1 MPPQAACFMKRG
13 TMEQKE
19 RKKYIRDLI
28 LVGALLIAALLV
40 LLVIRNRQERKTRT
54 DAVVT
59 VRTAD
64 GDAVYPLN
72 KDGVFS
78 LNGGTNTLV
87 IENGEAWVSEANC
100 PDKVCMGM
108 GKISK
113 NGEFIACLPN
123 QVIIVVEGGEE
134 SPVDGR
140 T

>member
-1 MPPQAACFMKRG
+1 MPPQAACFMKMG

-40 LLVIRNRQERKTRT
+40 LLVIRNRQERETGT
-54 DAVVT
+54 NAVVT

-64 GDAVYPLN
+64 GDEVYPLS

>member
-1 MPPQAACFMKRG
+1 MKRG

-40 LLVIRNRQERKTRT
+40 LLVIRNRQERKTGT
-54 DAVVT
+54 DAMVT

-64 GDAVYPLN
+64 GDEVYPLN

>member
-1 MPPQAACFMKRG
+1 
-13 TMEQKE
+13 MEQKE
-19 RKKYIRDLI
+19 KKKYRRDLMI
-28 LVGALLIAALLV
+28 VGALLMAALLA
-40 LLVIRNRQERKTRT
+40 LLVIRNRQEAETGT
-54 DAVVT
+54 DAVAV
-59 VRTAD
+59 VRTDD
-64 GDAVYPLN
+64 GEEVYPLN

-87 IENGEAWVSEANC
+87 IENGEAWVSEADC
-100 PDKVCMGM
+100 PDKICMGM

-123 QVIIVVEGGEE
+123 RVIIVVEGGEE

>member
-1 MPPQAACFMKRG
+1 MKRG

-40 LLVIRNRQERKTRT
+40 LLVIRNRQERKTGT

-64 GDAVYPLN
+64 GDEVYPLN

>member
-1 MPPQAACFMKRG
+1 
-13 TMEQKE
+13 MEQKE
-19 RKKYIRDLI
+19 KKKYIRDLV
-28 LVGALLIAALLV
+28 LVGVLLIAAVLALILL
-40 LLVIRNRQERKTRT
+40 RNRQEKETGSN
-54 DAVVT
+54 AVVT

-64 GDAVYPLN
+64 GEAIYPLN

-87 IENGEAWVSEANC
+87 IENGEAWVSEADC
-100 PDKVCMGM
+100 PDKICMGM

-134 SPVDGR
+134 SPIDGR

>member
-1 MPPQAACFMKRG
+1 MKRG

-40 LLVIRNRQERKTRT
+40 LLVIRNRQERKTGT

-64 GDAVYPLN
+64 GDAFYPLN
-72 KDGVFS
+72 TDGVFS

>member
-1 MPPQAACFMKRG
+1 MKRG

-40 LLVIRNRQERKTRT
+40 LLVIRNRQDRKTGT

-59 VRTAD
+59 VRTSD
-64 GDAVYPLN
+64 GDEVYPLN

>member
-1 MPPQAACFMKRG
+1 
-13 TMEQKE
+13 MEQKE

-40 LLVIRNRQERKTRT
+40 LLVIRNRQERETGT

-64 GDAVYPLN
+64 GDEVYPLN

>member
-1 MPPQAACFMKRG
+1 
-13 TMEQKE
+13 MEQKVK
-19 RKKYIRDLI
+19 KKYIRDLVI
-28 LVGALLIAALLV
+28 VGALLIAALLA
-40 LLVIRNRQERKTRT
+40 LLVIRNRQEKQTGT

-64 GDAVYPLN
+64 GNEIYPLN

>member
-1 MPPQAACFMKRG
+1 MKRG

-19 RKKYIRDLI
+19 KKKYIRDLI
-28 LVGALLIAALLV
+28 LVGALLIAALLA
-40 LLVIRNRQERKTRT
+40 LLVIRNRQEKETGT
-54 DAVVT
+54 DAMVT
-59 VRTAD
+59 VRTSD
-64 GDAVYPLN
+64 GDEVYPLS

>member
-1 MPPQAACFMKRG
+1 MKRG

-40 LLVIRNRQERKTRT
+40 LLVIRNRQERKTGT

-64 GDAVYPLN
+64 RDAVYPLN

>member
-1 MPPQAACFMKRG
+1 MKRG

-40 LLVIRNRQERKTRT
+40 LLVIRNRQERETGT

-64 GDAVYPLN
+64 GDEVYPLN

-100 PDKVCMGM
+100 PDKICMGM

>member
-1 MPPQAACFMKRG
+1 
-13 TMEQKE
+13 MEQKVK
-19 RKKYIRDLI
+19 KKYIRDLVI
-28 LVGALLIAALLV
+28 VGALLIAALLA
-40 LLVIRNRQERKTRT
+40 LLVIRNRQEKQTGT

-64 GDAVYPLN
+64 GDEIYPLHKN
-72 KDGVFS
+72 GVFS

-87 IENGEAWVSEANC
+87 IENGEAWVSEADC
-100 PDKVCMGM
+100 PDKICMGM

>member
-1 MPPQAACFMKRG
+1 MKRG

-40 LLVIRNRQERKTRT
+40 LLVIRNRQERKTGT

-59 VRTAD
+59 VRTSD
-64 GDAVYPLN
+64 GDEVYPLN

-100 PDKVCMGM
+100 PDRVCMGM

>member
-1 MPPQAACFMKRG
+1 
-13 TMEQKE
+13 MEQKE
-19 RKKYIRDLI
+19 KKKYIRDLI
-28 LVGALLIAALLV
+28 LVGVLLVAALLALYIMRV
-40 LLVIRNRQERKTRT
+40 RQEKDTGSG
-54 DAVVT
+54 AMVT
-59 VRTAD
+59 VRTPA

-72 KDGVFS
+72 RDGVFS

-87 IENGEAWVSEANC
+87 IENGEAWVSEADC
-100 PDKVCMGM
+100 PDKICMGM

-123 QVIIVVEGGEE
+123 QVIVVVEGGEE

>member
-1 MPPQAACFMKRG
+1 
-13 TMEQKE
+13 MEQKE
-19 RKKYIRDLI
+19 KKKYIRDLI
-28 LVGALLIAALLV
+28 LVGVLLLAALLALFV
-40 LLVIRNRQERKTRT
+40 MRIRQDKATGSG
-54 DAVVT
+54 AMVT
-59 VRTAD
+59 VRTPQ
-64 GDAVYPLN
+64 GDEIYPLN

-87 IENGEAWVSEANC
+87 IENGEAWVSEADC
-100 PDKVCMGM
+100 PDKICMGM

-134 SPVDGR
+134 SPVDGK

>member
-1 MPPQAACFMKRG
+1 
-13 TMEQKE
+13 MEQKE
-19 RKKYIRDLI
+19 KKKYIRDLI
-28 LVGALLIAALLV
+28 LVGVLLIAAVLALFLL
-40 LLVIRNRQERKTRT
+40 RNRQEKETGSN
-54 DAVVT
+54 AVVT

-64 GDAVYPLN
+64 GEAIYPLN

-100 PDKVCMGM
+100 PDKICMGM

>member
-1 MPPQAACFMKRG
+1 MN
-13 TMEQKE
+13 QKE
-19 RKKYIRDLI
+19 KKKYIRDLV
-28 LVGALLIAALLV
+28 LVGVLLIAAVLALL
-40 LLVIRNRQERKTRT
+40 LLRNRQEKETGSN
-54 DAVVT
+54 AVVA

-64 GDAVYPLN
+64 GEAVYPLN

-100 PDKVCMGM
+100 PDKICMGM

>member
-1 MPPQAACFMKRG
+1 
-13 TMEQKE
+13 MEQKE
-19 RKKYIRDLI
+19 KKKYIRDLV
-28 LVGALLIAALLV
+28 LVGVLLIAAVLALFLL
-40 LLVIRNRQERKTRT
+40 RNRQEKETGSN
-54 DAVVT
+54 AVVT

-64 GDAVYPLN
+64 GEAIYPLN

-100 PDKVCMGM
+100 PDKICMGM

-134 SPVDGR
+134 SPIDGR

>member
-1 MPPQAACFMKRG
+1 MN
-13 TMEQKE
+13 QKE
-19 RKKYIRDLI
+19 KKKYIRDLV
-28 LVGALLIAALLV
+28 LVGVLLIAAVLALFLL
-40 LLVIRNRQERKTRT
+40 RNWQEKETGNN
-54 DAVVT
+54 AVVT

-64 GDAVYPLN
+64 GEAIYPLN

-87 IENGEAWVSEANC
+87 IENGEAWVSEADC
-100 PDKVCMGM
+100 PDKICMGM

-134 SPVDGR
+134 SPVDGI